1 MTDTPPV
8 SEFDQKRFIQEI
20 IANAGPDGIPEDDVL
35 AALEQFIGMN
45 IDAAAISMWH
55 KGEIKFAWQN
65 GDMVWGL
72 P

>member
-1 MTDTPPV
+1 MTNTPPV
-8 SEFDQKRFIQEI
+8 SEFDQTRFVREI
-20 IANAGPDGIPEDDVL
+20 IAAAGPGGIPEDDVL
-35 AALEQFIGMN
+35 AALEQFIEMN

-65 GDMVWGL
+65 GDMVWSF